1 MYVTFYHAVNLYISG
16 AFENGVAAG
25 EIEEALQPISAL
37 RLVVHS
43 DSDVWALL
51 SEVCVL
57 MCVQQPNIE
66 PNSPLRDCL
75 I

>member
-1 MYVTFYHAVNLYISG
+1 MCGLCVWG
-16 AFENGVAAG
+16 GFEDGVAEG

-51 SEVCVL
+51 TEVWPESLC
-57 MCVQQPNIE
+57 
-66 PNSPLRDCL
+66 
-75 I
+75 